1 MRRAKLAAPALR
13 CWARTAAATFA
24 SEIASTIRGW
34 LRSRTDLGARL
45 GWYDPAVPAR
55 PAAVPPRSEGRWVA
69 CRELSVGQNVTSR
82 DAGAATPRH
91 REDARFVRGAEPVAL
106 RCARIAA
113 RGRPT
118 LARAARYHRRA
129 VAAVRARPLAAAR
142 GRVEVT
148 RTARECR
155 RGRCAHASG
164 AGGEPGVPAEPQ
176 DIPAAP
182 TMCSSCR
189 DAGVDCV
196 LAVEPTLSAERDC
209 SRRLDAE
216 PNDRQEKEQTRE
228 RGEYSHT

>member
-1 MRRAKLAAPALR
+1 MP

-24 SEIASTIRGW
+24 IEIASTIRGW
-34 LRSRTDLGARL
+34 LRSRIDLGARL
-45 GWYDPAVPAR
+45 GWYDAAVPAR
-55 PAAVPPRSEGRWVA
+55 PAAVHHVQRWLGRVPRALRRAERHA
-69 CRELSVGQNVTSR
+69 SR

-91 REDARFVRGAEPVAL
+91 REDTRFVRGAEPVAL

-142 GRVEVT
+142 GRIEVT

-176 DIPAAP
+176 DIPVAA

-189 DAGVDCV
+189 DAGVDCI

-216 PNDRQEKEQTRE
+216 RDERQEEDQTRE
-228 RGEYSHT
+228 RGGYSHA